1 MDNSLSPL
9 LANGLRDAGHDAAH
23 VREYGMQRSE
33 DEELFNRAF
42 DEERVVVSSDTDFG
56 TLLAIRRQTK
66 PSVILFR
73 RSSQRRPE
81 AQLKLMLANLPQVE
95 RFLTGDAS
103 LFLRKLA
110 FAFES
115 CRSLLSRSS

>member
-42 DEERVVVSSDTDFG
+42 EEEHVVVSSDTDFG
-56 TLLAIRRQTK
+56 TLLASRRQTK
-66 PSVILFR
+66 PSVILLR
-73 RSSQRRPE
+73 RSSQ
-81 AQLKLMLANLPQVE
+81 L
-95 RFLTGDAS
+95 
-103 LFLRKLA
+103 LFLHQYRA
-110 FAFES
+110 
-115 CRSLLSRSS
+115 LLRADRALVL